1 MTVNEAIHRVCQQ
14 VRSDIDDMNHKA
26 KMVCDPETKSALA
39 KDVGRLKEALFVIYS
54 SDIERRDS
62 AASFIEHVRENL

>member
-1 MTVNEAIHRVCQQ
+1 MTVNEAIHRMCQQ
-14 VRSDIDDMNHKA
+14 VRSDIDDMNHSA

-39 KDVGRLKEALFVIYS
+39 EDVGRLQEALDVIKNS
-54 SDIERRDS
+54 GLERRDS

>member
-1 MTVNEAIHRVCQQ
+1 MTVNEAIHRMCQQ
-14 VRSDIDDMNHKA
+14 IRSDIDDMSHTA

-39 KDVGRLKEALFVIYS
+39 EDVGRLQEALDVIKNS
-54 SDIERRDS
+54 GLERRDS